1 MNKQPTTEQL
11 RKYVAG
17 QLSRAEQYVVERA
30 ALNDPF
36 VADALAGLMA
46 SPNTTDDLAELRERL
61 QKRVS
66 PTQTQRLGAW
76 FWASAAAVVVG
87 VGLGWVYFKIEKNT
101 ELTLTVAA
109 PITEEKTLQTEV
121 IKPKKEGSLAAID
134 KPKPQTATLYDNA
147 TADEEIIVAADDDQ
161 IKAEIAPTTEKVETV
176 SPIMTKAAPMSSVG
190 SFSKTDSVLLAT
202 QITARGVIRAVDGS
216 VLPGVSVNVEGSGRG
231 VSTDVNG
238 AFLLDKIKMGDRLA
252 FSYVGFDKKEIV
264 VRDSTTQQIVLE
276 EDSKSLNE
284 VVVIRH
290 SSKSKRATKKAVWKS
305 QKKTKKAVK

>member
-36 VADALAGLMA
+36 VADALDGLMM
-46 SPNTTDDLAELRERL
+46 SENTTDNLVELKKRL

-66 PTQTQRLGAW
+66 PTQTQRLGIW
-76 FWASAAAVVVG
+76 FWASAAAAVVG

-101 ELTLTVAA
+101 EPTLTMAA
-109 PITEEKTLQTEV
+109 PTAEEKTLQIEV
-121 IKPKKEGSLAAID
+121 IKPKKEELLAAID

-147 TADEEIIVAADDDQ
+147 STDEEIIVAADEDQ
-161 IKAEIAPTTEKVETV
+161 IKAEIAPTTEEVETV
-176 SPIMTKAAPMSSVG
+176 SITMTKAAPVSSVG

-202 QITARGVIRAVDGS
+202 QITARGVIRAADGS

-264 VRDSTTQQIVLE
+264 IKDSTTQQIVLE
-276 EDSKSLNE
+276 EDGRLLYE
-284 VVVIRH
+284 VVV
-290 SSKSKRATKKAVWKS
+290 KSYGRKAKKIIKKAARKAKRK
-305 QKKTKKAVK
+305 QKKP